1 MMGVK
6 HQHHQEEKRPQN
18 GSSDKLQ
25 QHCLKGA
32 ILLATYLSH
41 QLRSSLL
48 RVSKTSATLGST
60 GALNRNKRN
69 RNEKLNCSKCGWL
82 LQQAVT
88 LLCGHSM
95 CRKCCCNNINT
106 ASSTRHRID
115 AECEADVVRFEF
127 QCGKCEHRQEEE
139 PKTNVTVMAIVES
152 WWKDQ
157 LEAVEWRHQGDQ
169 QEHIDIAIECYDKAL
184 QSGIIYFTFKYC
196 RDRLFHDIISINCWS
211 LTDLNF
217 LFDCNNLSSK
227 GCRFIEQ
234 TISTVGTSGQV
245 ERGAR

>member
-1 MMGVK
+1 
-6 HQHHQEEKRPQN
+6 
-18 GSSDKLQ
+18 
-25 QHCLKGA
+25 
-32 ILLATYLSH
+32 
-41 QLRSSLL
+41 
-48 RVSKTSATLGST
+48 
-60 GALNRNKRN
+60 
-69 RNEKLNCSKCGWL
+69 
-82 LQQAVT
+82 
-88 LLCGHSM
+88 
-95 CRKCCCNNINT
+95 
-106 ASSTRHRID
+106 
-115 AECEADVVRFEF
+115 
-127 QCGKCEHRQEEE
+127 
-139 PKTNVTVMAIVES
+139 VTVMAIVES